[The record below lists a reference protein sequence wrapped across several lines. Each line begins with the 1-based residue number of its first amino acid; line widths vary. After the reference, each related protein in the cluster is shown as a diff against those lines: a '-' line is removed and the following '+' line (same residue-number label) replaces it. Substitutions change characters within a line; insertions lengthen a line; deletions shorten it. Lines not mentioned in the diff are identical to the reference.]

1 MECIRKG
8 VVWSF
13 KKKPTGLDCIRRLAA
28 AGGGSGALTPYK
40 GQLISKA
47 NFKVFIGTK
56 KP

>member
-28 AGGGSGALTPYK
+28 AGGGSGALTPSK

-47 NFKVFIGTK
+47 NFKVFI
-56 KP
+56 